1 LKIGSAI
8 QEGCMGRTIAAVA
21 GGVALGI
28 AVAFANAG
36 AFQFPWGSGDEPAK
50 PQSAAP
56 PPHTMTAQT
65 HLPAPANAPEPT
77 EKGIA
82 LPTWAPLVKHVMPT
96 VVNVAVT
103 QEVKSSDPSM
113 GGPEE
118 GPGGGE
124 GEGGGGGGG
133 GGGEA
138 NPFGGQGGP
147 SPFGGGQDPFEQ
159 FRHFFGQMPRQYKEH
174 GLGSGV
180 IVTPDGYILTN
191 NHVVGSADEIHVT
204 LMDKREFTAKVV
216 GKDPKTDLALIKID
230 TNETLP
236 YASLGNS
243 NKAEVGDWVL
253 AIGSP
258 FGFNLTVTSGIISA
272 KGRALGGNYDNFIQ
286 TDASINPG
294 NSGGPLFDTQGQVI
308 GINTAIYSS
317 TGSNAGIGFAIPID
331 LAKNVMDQLRT
342 HGRVVRGWLGVEI
355 QEVTPALAQSF
366 GLPQPVGA
374 LVAGVDK
381 TGPAFKAGIERGD
394 IIVKFAGDVVHD
406 EHELPELVAQTAI
419 GKKVPVEVIRGGK
432 HTTIEVTVAE
442 LKEQQL
448 ASAEEAGAAGSNW
461 GLTVQDLTP
470 DIAHQI
476 GIPNA
481 GKGVV
486 IRSIKPDSPAADAG
500 LQPGDLILEV
510 DHQKVGTA
518 DDFATLAK
526 GAQKNKKSALLLVQR
541 GDSTLYTVINPES

>member
-1 LKIGSAI
+1 
-8 QEGCMGRTIAAVA
+8 MGRTFVAVA
-21 GGVALGI
+21 GGVVLGI

-36 AFQFPWGSGDEPAK
+36 AFQFPWGSGEEPTSPK
-50 PQSAAP
+50 AP
-56 PPHTMTAQT
+56 PPAHTVTAQN
-65 HLPAPANAPEPT
+65 HEPAPPNAPEPT
-77 EKGIA
+77 EKGVA

-103 QEVKSSDPSM
+103 QEVKTSGVPF

-118 GPGGGE
+118 GPGGE
-124 GEGGGGGGG
+124 GEGGGPGVGPGGPGG
-133 GGGEA
+133 PGGEGG
-138 NPFGGQGGP
+138 NPF
-147 SPFGGGQDPFEQ
+147 GGQDPFEQ
-159 FRHFFGQMPRQYKEH
+159 FRHFFGQIPRQYKEH

-180 IVTPDGYILTN
+180 IVSPDGYIMTN
-191 NHVVGSADEIHVT
+191 NHVVGRADEIHVT
-204 LMDKREFTAKVV
+204 LMDKREFTARVV

-230 TNETLP
+230 TKQPLP
-236 YASLGNS
+236 YASLGDS
-243 NKAEVGDWVL
+243 GKAEVGDWVL

-331 LAKNVMDQLRT
+331 LAKTVMDQLKT

-355 QEVTPALAQSF
+355 QEVTPDLAKSF
-366 GLPQPVGA
+366 GLAQPVGA

-381 TGPAFKAGIERGD
+381 TGPAAKAGIERGD
-394 IIVKFAGDVVHD
+394 IIVKFGGDVVHD
-406 EHELPELVAQTAI
+406 EHELPELVAQTPI
-419 GKKVPVEVIRGGK
+419 GKKTQVEVIRGSK
-432 HTTIEVTVAE
+432 HTTVDVTVAE
-442 LKEQQL
+442 LKDQQL
-448 ASAEEAGAAGSNW
+448 ASAEGTGSPGSNW

-470 DIAHQI
+470 EIARQI
-476 GIPNA
+476 GVPNP
-481 GKGVV
+481 KGVV
-486 IRSIKPDSPAADAG
+486 IRGVKPDSPAQEAG
-500 LQPGDLILEV
+500 LQSGDLILEV
-510 DHQKVGTA
+510 NHQKVASA

-526 GAQKNKKSALLLVQR
+526 GAQKDKKSALLLVQR
-541 GDSTLYTVINPES
+541 GASTLYTVINPQG

>member
-1 LKIGSAI
+1 
-8 QEGCMGRTIAAVA
+8 
-21 GGVALGI
+21 
-28 AVAFANAG
+28 
-36 AFQFPWGSGDEPAK
+36 
-50 PQSAAP
+50 
-56 PPHTMTAQT
+56 
-65 HLPAPANAPEPT
+65 
-77 EKGIA
+77 
-82 LPTWAPLVKHVMPT
+82 
-96 VVNVAVT
+96 
-103 QEVKSSDPSM
+103 
-113 GGPEE
+113 
-118 GPGGGE
+118 
-124 GEGGGGGGG
+124 
-133 GGGEA
+133 
-138 NPFGGQGGP
+138 
-147 SPFGGGQDPFEQ
+147 
-159 FRHFFGQMPRQYKEH
+159 
-174 GLGSGV
+174 
-180 IVTPDGYILTN
+180 
-191 NHVVGSADEIHVT
+191 
-204 LMDKREFTAKVV
+204 
-216 GKDPKTDLALIKID
+216 
-230 TNETLP
+230 
-236 YASLGNS
+236 
-243 NKAEVGDWVL
+243 
-253 AIGSP
+253 
-258 FGFNLTVTSGIISA
+258 
-272 KGRALGGNYDNFIQ
+272 
-286 TDASINPG
+286 
-294 NSGGPLFDTQGQVI
+294 
-308 GINTAIYSS
+308 
-317 TGSNAGIGFAIPID
+317 
-331 LAKNVMDQLRT
+331 VMDQLRT

-381 TGPAFKAGIERGD
+381 TGPAFKAGIQRGD

>member
-1 LKIGSAI
+1 
-8 QEGCMGRTIAAVA
+8 MGRTFAAVV
-21 GGVALGI
+21 GGVVLGI

-36 AFQFPWGSGDEPAK
+36 AFQFPWGSGDEGPK
-50 PQSAAP
+50 PQAVVPSQ
-56 PPHTMTAQT
+56 TAVVQN
-65 HLPAPANAPEPT
+65 HQPAPANAPEPT
-77 EKGIA
+77 EKGVPLA
-82 LPTWAPLVKHVMPT
+82 TWAPLVKRVMPT

-103 QEVKSSDPSM
+103 QEVKTTGFPF

-124 GEGGGGGGG
+124 GEGGGGGPGG
-133 GGGEA
+133 GGGGPFG
-138 NPFGGQGGP
+138 NPFGGP
-147 SPFGGGQDPFEQ
+147 DPFEQ
-159 FRHFFGQMPRQYKEH
+159 FRHFFGQIPRQYKEH

-180 IVTPDGYILTN
+180 IVSPDGYILTN
-191 NHVVGSADEIHVT
+191 NHVVGRADEIHVT

-230 TNETLP
+230 TKQPLP

-331 LAKNVMDQLRT
+331 LAKNVMEQLKQ

-355 QEVTPALAQSF
+355 QEVTPDLAKSF
-366 GLPQPVGA
+366 GLAEPTGA

-381 TGPAFKAGIERGD
+381 TGPAAKAGIERGD
-394 IIVKFAGDVVHD
+394 IIVKFGSDVVHD
-406 EHELPELVAQTAI
+406 EHELPELVAQTPI
-419 GKKVPVEVIRGGK
+419 GKKVPVELIRGRK
-432 HTTIEVTVAE
+432 HMAIEVTVAE
-442 LKEQQL
+442 LKEQQV
-448 ASAEEAGAAGSNW
+448 ASEEGAGTPGSNW

-470 DIAHQI
+470 EIARQI
-476 GIPNA
+476 GVPIT
-481 GKGVV
+481 KGVV
-486 IRSIKPDSPAADAG
+486 IRGVKPDSPAQEAG

-510 DHQKVGTA
+510 DHQKVATA

-526 GAQKNKKSALLLVQR
+526 SAQKDNKSALLLVQR
-541 GDSTLYTVINPES
+541 GDSTLYTVINPEG